1 MFKAKIIRK
10 AVKWNDANLRV
21 YRIKEKSISDFKR
34 CLKVLLE
41 SKYKINNSIKNAIV
55 ISKLVN
61 LFTYSDVF
69 NYYNKLEIY
78 L

>member
-1 MFKAKIIRK
+1 M
-10 AVKWNDANLRV
+10 NLH
-21 YRIKEKSISDFKR
+21 KNSLNK
-34 CLKVLLE
+34 
-41 SKYKINNSIKNAIV
+41 KYENEIIKNTIV

>member
-1 MFKAKIIRK
+1 
-10 AVKWNDANLRV
+10 
-21 YRIKEKSISDFKR
+21 
-34 CLKVLLE
+34 LK
-41 SKYKINNSIKNAIV
+41 SKYKINNSIKIAIV

>member
-1 MFKAKIIRK
+1 M
-10 AVKWNDANLRV
+10 
-21 YRIKEKSISDFKR
+21 
-34 CLKVLLE
+34 E